1 MGNELNKEMVL
12 EYRGLV
18 KEKGVT
24 GEDQN
29 KSYRER
35 ERETTGVRE
44 MSW

>member
-35 ERETTGVRE
+35 ETTGVRE